1 MLDAL
6 IGDGFQVKF
15 QSHAR
20 AILQLDFPEV
30 AGQLEEILL
39 ASTIPI
45 EEIIGSGGGEAKGT
59 QRLRNALHMKG
70 WQKHI
75 FKVQRTIDGEPKEMQ
90 SHEVDHVRGFEGGTV
105 ALEIEWNNKDP
116 FFDRDLENFKRL
128 HADGAISLGIIITRG
143 AQLQASMKEL
153 VSRFANENNV
163 SSFDDLARLEVDP
176 TTKQR
181 RAIAARVSRSRNPI
195 PFRQAWV
202 ENFVSNKF
210 GAATTHW
217 SKLDDRI
224 LRGVGNPCPLV
235 LIGLSRNVVTF
246 GEDPTTVKLL
256 LQQAEQEDQSDL
268 G

>member
-6 IGDGFQVKF
+6 IANGFQVKF
-15 QSHAR
+15 ESHAR

-30 AGQLEEILL
+30 AGELEEILL

-59 QRLRNALHMKG
+59 QRLRNALHAKG
-70 WQKHI
+70 WEKHI
-75 FKVQRTIDGEPKEMQ
+75 FTVQRTIDGKPKESQ
-90 SHEVDHVRGFEGGTV
+90 SHEVDHIRKFDSGTV

-143 AQLQASMKEL
+143 AQLQSAMKEL
-153 VSRFANENNV
+153 VWRFADEKSIN
-163 SSFDDLARLEVDP
+163 SFDDLARLEVDP

-181 RAIAARVSRSRNPI
+181 KAINTRVTRKKNPI
-195 PFRQAWV
+195 QFRQGWV

-224 LRGVGNPCPLV
+224 MRGVGNPCPLV
-235 LIGLSRNVVTF
+235 LIGLSKNIVTF
-246 GEDPTTVKLL
+246 GEDPAAVKQL
-256 LQQAEQEDQSDL
+256 LQQAEQDGQMDEE
-268 G
+268 